1 MISMRLVL
9 PLAVAP
15 SPVLPPALSPP
26 APRRRSRMTICSL
39 AVSFISYRSWPYLS
53 RVLNQRRSLGED
65 PVWGW
70 KTEMVAS
77 YTLRARVFLS
87 SSPSSSPSPPCWT
100 SSAETRSNVPLTPFS
115 MALGLTTPS
124 ATQTSSSVYRSI
136 ALTESPVSK
145 WSFMSCLRALKPHGP
160 YFLGEEPPSPPP
172 SPASCLAISACSVE
186 MTPRK
191 AISAS
196 AMELSFRPL
205 AL

>member
-15 SPVLPPALSPP
+15 SPVPPPALSPP

-39 AVSFISYRSWPYLS
+39 AVSFISYRSWPNLR
-53 RVLNQRRSLGED
+53 RVLNQRRSLGDD

-87 SSPSSSPSPPCWT
+87 SPPSSSLSPPCWI
-100 SSAETRSNVPLTPFS
+100 SNAETRSRVPLTPFS

-124 ATQTSSSVYRSI
+124 ATQTNSSAYRPM
-136 ALTESPVSK
+136 ALVVSPVCK
-145 WSFMSCLRALKPHGP
+145 CSFMSCLRALKPHGP
-160 YFLGEEPPSPPP
+160 YVLGEP
-172 SPASCLAISACSVE
+172 SPACLAISSCSAP

-191 AISAS
+191 ASSAS
-196 AMELSFRPL
+196 PTSVSLRPL